1 MLAQWNNGPPS
12 RIRYVAD
19 TLFPTLSQ
27 PVLEYFSENSIYVYT
42 YLTVSALIQLLI
54 KSTIFLH

>member
-1 MLAQWNNGPPS
+1 MALQVELDMLLIHYS
-12 RIRYVAD
+12 R
-19 TLFPTLSQ
+19 LSQ

-54 KSTIFLH
+54 ESTIFLH